1 MFRYRSRLETD
12 LARWQAAGW
21 VTPGH
26 ATAIRAEVAARGV
39 GFGLSTVLA
48 TLAAVLIGFAAMS
61 FVAANWQAMSKLA
74 RLAVIFAAM
83 WALFGA
89 GYGLMSRQMPRL
101 ADAALLAAT
110 AVFGAGIMLI
120 AQMYHMDGHPPD
132 AVWLWGIG
140 TLAVGLLTRS
150 NPVLAAALVLFV
162 VWSWMEM
169 MSGARWFGTA
179 LTPSHIHWSF
189 LPYWAA
195 VAVGVAVTR
204 WRHGLHL
211 LALALT
217 QWIIAS
223 GFMVGRGDSL
233 GGHSAVLIVG
243 LALMATSIFA
253 GEIIDRWRQIS
264 GALLNYGMIIAFA
277 GALALQFIVDKSGAH
292 TVWMGLIA
300 LAGILG
306 TLTWAWRTD
315 NRPAMWIA
323 YGCFAIEVFSLYLKK
338 VGTLLGTS
346 GFFLAT
352 GLMVAA
358 LAYAAY
364 RLHESRTTAS
374 GVAS

>member
-1 MFRYRSRLETD
+1 MVRYRSRLEAD
-12 LARWQAAGW
+12 LARWQSAGW
-21 VTPGH
+21 ITPAH
-26 ATAIRAEVAARGV
+26 TSAIRADVQARGA

-48 TLAAVLIGFAAMS
+48 TLAAVLIGFAVMS
-61 FVAANWQAMSKLA
+61 FVAANWQAMSKFA
-74 RLAVIFAAM
+74 RLAVIFASM
-83 WALFGA
+83 WALLGT
-89 GYGLMSRQMPRL
+89 GYALLIRQMPRL
-101 ADAALLAAT
+101 ADAAFFAAT
-110 AVFGAGIMLI
+110 AVFGGGIMLI

-132 AVWLWGIG
+132 AVWLWGLG
-140 TLAVGLLTRS
+140 TVAVGLVLRS

-169 MSGARWFGTA
+169 MSGARWFGTVSDA
-179 LTPSHIHWSF
+179 SRVHWSF

-195 VAVGVAVTR
+195 VAAGIAMTR
-204 WRHGLHL
+204 WRSGLHL
-211 LALALT
+211 LAIALA

-223 GFMVGRGDSL
+223 GFMIGRGDSL
-233 GGHSAVLIVG
+233 GGHSTVLIVG
-243 LALMATSIFA
+243 LLLVAASILA
-253 GEIIDRWRQIS
+253 GEMIDRWRQIS
-264 GALLNYGMIIAFA
+264 GALLNYGMIITFA

-292 TVWMGLIA
+292 TVWAGLIA

-323 YGCFAIEVFSLYLKK
+323 YACFAVEVFSLYLKK

-352 GLMVAA
+352 GLIVAA

-364 RLHESRTTAS
+364 RLHESRTPVT